1 MDTVNNLKW
10 GLRLFFWFAMTA
22 GLRQGSLFAVGLCA
36 IIFLLMEYFTEE
48 LEHTCHYL
56 KQLEQE

>member
-22 GLRQGSLFAVGLCA
+22 GLRQGSLFAIALCA
-36 IIFLLMEYFTEE
+36 IIFLLMEFFTEE
-48 LEHTCHYL
+48 LEQTV
-56 KQLEQE
+56 QP